1 MNRYQ
6 VLWIDD
12 DAEKQDGFLDSAYLE
27 GLDINYYKTSKQGME
42 ELTSKIE
49 QYDAVILDAMVY
61 NDSEDETAALTGL
74 FSSIKKIN
82 SLSDRKKIPYFIFSG
97 HMAKDE
103 NSSAREM
110 LADETIFIKS
120 KDNQALFLAIKKEA
134 DTQIDIQIKHE
145 NQLLFDVL
153 KEYSDSTRDVFISIF
168 KGLKGHNN
176 KFDNQLYF
184 TQLRIVLELMFR
196 KANAIGLLHD
206 KCVQVN
212 GSQVNL
218 TESCSFLSG
227 YDTKYLKVKCAVTH
241 FPKVIATNIQ
251 NLIYITGAA
260 SHTAE
265 VDITKNIDIQAYHQD
280 INTPYLLYSLALQL
294 MDVLTW
300 FSGYS
305 KANSDIAVNQSHWL
319 EIEVDQFGNKYETE
333 VLTNIASNGWGTV
346 LVNNGAKRVSIHRE
360 EITKLNLTIGDSIK
374 FIVNDSAKAQYISK
388 P

>member
-27 GLDINYYKTSKQGME
+27 GLDINYYKTSKEGME

-61 NDSEDETAALTGL
+61 NESEDETAALTGL

-97 HMAKDE
+97 HIAKDE

-110 LADETIFIKS
+110 LANETIFIKS
-120 KDNQALFLAIKKEA
+120 KDNQALFQAIKKEA
-134 DTQIDIQIKHE
+134 VTQIDLQIKHE
-145 NQLLFDVL
+145 NPLLFDVL
-153 KEYSDSTRDVFISIF
+153 KEYSDSARNVFISIF
-168 KGLKGHNN
+168 KGIKGYNN
-176 KFDNQLYF
+176 KFDDQLYF
-184 TQLRIVLELMFR
+184 TQLRIILELMFR

-227 YDTKYLKVKCAVTH
+227 SDTKHLKVKCAVTH

-260 SHTAE
+260 SHTTE
-265 VDITKNIDIQAYHQD
+265 VDITKNIDFQTYRQD
-280 INTPYLLYSLALQL
+280 INTPYLLNSLTLQL
-294 MDVLTW
+294 MDVLIW
-300 FSGYS
+300 FNVYRM
-305 KANSDIAVNQSHWL
+305 ANSDIALNQSHWL
-319 EIEVDQFGNKYETE
+319 NIEVDQFRNKYETE
-333 VLTNIASNGWGTV
+333 LLTNIASNGWGTV
-346 LVNNGAKRVSIHRE
+346 LVNNGTKRVGIHRD

-374 FIVNDSAKAQYISK
+374 FIVKDSAKAQDITK
-388 P
+388 L

>member
-27 GLDINYYKTSKQGME
+27 GLDINYYKTSKEGME

-61 NDSEDETAALTGL
+61 NESEDETAALTGL

-97 HMAKDE
+97 HIAKDE

-110 LADETIFIKS
+110 LANETIFIKS
-120 KDNQALFLAIKKEA
+120 KDNQALFQAIKKEA
-134 DTQIDIQIKHE
+134 VTQIDLQIKHE
-145 NQLLFDVL
+145 NPLLFDVL
-153 KEYSDSTRDVFISIF
+153 KEYSDSARNVFISIF
-168 KGLKGHNN
+168 KCIKGYNN
-176 KFDNQLYF
+176 KFDDQLYF
-184 TQLRIVLELMFR
+184 TQLRIILELMFR

-227 YDTKYLKVKCAVTH
+227 SDTKHLKVKCAVTH

-260 SHTAE
+260 SHTTE
-265 VDITKNIDIQAYHQD
+265 VDITKNIDIQTYRQD
-280 INTPYLLYSLALQL
+280 INTPYLLYSLTLQL
-294 MDVLTW
+294 MDVLIW
-300 FSGYS
+300 FNVYRM
-305 KANSDIAVNQSHWL
+305 ANSDIALNQSHWL
-319 EIEVDQFGNKYETE
+319 NIEVDQFRNKYETE
-333 VLTNIASNGWGTV
+333 LLTNIASNGWGTV
-346 LVNNGAKRVSIHRE
+346 LVNNGTKRVGIHRD

-374 FIVNDSAKAQYISK
+374 FIVKDSAKAQDITK
-388 P
+388 L